1 MGLYDDRLSELS
13 ESRRTRRVAQ
23 RRTSPVQSR
32 PTMRPERARFGGPR
46 PREAKAPS
54 MSAQS
59 LLFKRDA
66 GWTESKAKSWAKAN
80 GYRYGK
86 VDITDQYVR
95 LRQSDPKGSTVKRTI
110 PFGRGIRAVVAR
122 EEMNSMATTRKTRHR
137 RPAKK
142 KKASRKAPRR
152 KTAKRS
158 KRRVKKVHAVAAR
171 RRKRVRRVESRGKSR
186 RRVAARTSHV
196 MEAKRTVRRRRRR
209 PAVQEAW
216 KGDPAG
222 HAKAAKKGHRRKKA
236 RSAVRRKRKRKSSK
250 RARETTYAAAPRR
263 RRHKARRSSM
273 VMEAKRPRHRRSRK
287 YRMSASRGGG
297 SGMGLGGVAVAVL
310 SGGIGFVLADG
321 IDRLLATYNP
331 SATTPLPTDKFTSSG
346 AGTLANTLNVAATPN
361 WKRLAAGTALTAVP
375 AVSAMYVKNKMV
387 RGSLEGLAVGAGINL
402 FKTLW
407 SNLLMPLLT
416 PKDTSTAS
424 LQKSYIAR
432 LYPAEVAAHINAKQ
446 TPPIQQVSS
455 AGSGA
460 LSGAQADVG
469 PFALA
474 DDSPYPTAAQ
484 ALRNAAGVSGDSPYP
499 TAAQALRNATGV
511 HGDSPYPT
519 AAQALRNAAG
529 VSAPGPTG
537 PAYQPGPPAGPGPGP
552 QTGKDASCGCIG
564 ESNPFLSFVDSNE
577 GEAAA

>member
-23 RRTSPVQSR
+23 RRTSSI
-32 PTMRPERARFGGPR
+32 
-46 PREAKAPS
+46 REAKSPS

-137 RPAKK
+137 RPSK
-142 KKASRKAPRR
+142 KKAASRKSPRR

-236 RSAVRRKRKRKSSK
+236 RSAVRRKRKGKRKSK

-346 AGTLANTLNVAATPN
+346 AGTLANTLNVAASPN
-361 WKRLAAGTALTAVP
+361 WKRLAAGAALTAAP

-416 PKDTSTAS
+416 PKDTSTPS

-460 LSGAQADVG
+460 LSGADVG

-474 DDSPYPTAAQ
+474 DESPYPTAAQ

-499 TAAQALRNATGV
+499 TAAQVLRNATGV

-519 AAQALRNAAG
+519 AAQALRSAAG
-529 VSAPGPTG
+529 VSAPAPTG
-537 PAYQPGPPAGPGPGP
+537 PAYQPGPPTSPGPGP

-564 ESNPFLSFVDSNE
+564 GTNAFLGFVGDSDEDN
-577 GEAAA
+577 AAA